1 MTNMRYA
8 GGSKSTTAGKKVT
21 KVGKELLEQLKTML
35 LFCLIQITQLTGNGE
50 NGSSVWRWGGWMRMR
65 RLEVVRDSAPHS
77 VLSRLEL
84 DQPVQMPHVHYF
96 ARHYSANLKS
106 SNTVSICV
114 PIGPIFS
121 QIDLVR
127 SVWWL
132 ASQAECIWCRMCELL
147 PADGNGWRWTLVWSS
162 CIFVSLFVYPYT
174 HWYSCLNHLN
184 RFAKHFSYLI
194 I

>member
-1 MTNMRYA
+1 
-8 GGSKSTTAGKKVT
+8 
-21 KVGKELLEQLKTML
+21 
-35 LFCLIQITQLTGNGE
+35 
-50 NGSSVWRWGGWMRMR
+50 MRMR
-65 RLEVVRDSAPHS
+65 RLEVGRDSAPHS

-127 SVWWL
+127 SV
-132 ASQAECIWCRMCELL
+132 
-147 PADGNGWRWTLVWSS
+147 
-162 CIFVSLFVYPYT
+162 
-174 HWYSCLNHLN
+174 
-184 RFAKHFSYLI
+184 
-194 I
+194 